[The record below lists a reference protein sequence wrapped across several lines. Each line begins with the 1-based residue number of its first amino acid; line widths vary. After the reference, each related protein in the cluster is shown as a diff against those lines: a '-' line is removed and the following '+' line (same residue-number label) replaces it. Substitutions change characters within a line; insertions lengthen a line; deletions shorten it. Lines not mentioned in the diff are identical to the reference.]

1 MNRVIVGLLLLVVG
15 LVGCPSS
22 PGSDASTDSPPK
34 ISIETPISG
43 ETVDSG
49 DVTITG
55 SVSDDAGIS
64 QLQYSLNGATPVD
77 LPSVNSAFSF
87 SMVVPVGT
95 HTVTVTATNTAGQ
108 SATAATSVTFVK
120 PGIGGTV
127 TVSNAGGPVAGT
139 TVTAYLTGGNA
150 VAGSAITNDNGFY
163 NLKLNAGTYDLVLT
177 KAGMAGSKVI
187 GVKLSAKATTI
198 QNIIQKP
205 AFFASSL
212 GYSTAPPVVTLE
224 QVSEGAVY
232 DAANGLVP
240 YQVKVTP
247 SVNLRTS
254 IIYAA
259 IGATP
264 GGGYLTTRA
273 VVSQQDS
280 TGQAYLD
287 PAAYAAGGDTTFEVV
302 VYDSNSNRT
311 HLIRRIKVLNSF
323 FQNNGNLLST
333 PTLKTALAITSS
345 KSLGFNNVGVRPQA
359 APDGADLYVNLLW
372 TKAAAGSY
380 YRVYRSFD
388 NKKFSQILQTVGT
401 TFRDASADL
410 AVGKRV
416 CYKVSNFIGNQ
427 ESALSSALCSTPL
440 PVWDAR
446 LATPSD
452 DLTNVSTTPTFTW
465 THNAPAGTHQQ
476 YAILYWDTPQ
486 GTTADIANQAQT
498 LLVDSSSWT
507 WNQDGAFTGTPRETL
522 QRGRT
527 YEWQLYGAY
536 AVDDLNN
543 PSAISV
549 AADGFSN
556 YTIENT
562 STDVFS
568 FTTGSN

>member
-22 PGSDASTDSPPK
+22 PGSDVPTDSSPK

-49 DVTITG
+49 NVTITG

-64 QLQYSLNGATPVD
+64 QLQYSLNGSTPID
-77 LPSVNSAFSF
+77 LPSVNSPFSF

-95 HTVTVTATNTAGQ
+95 HTVVVTATNTAGQ
-108 SATAATSVTFVK
+108 SATATTSVTFVK

-139 TVTAYLTGGNA
+139 TITAYLTGGNV

-187 GVKLSAKATTI
+187 GVKLTAKTTTI

-212 GYSTAPPVVTLE
+212 GYSTTSPAVTLA
-224 QVSEGAVY
+224 QVLDGAVY
-232 DAANGLVP
+232 DAAGFVP

-247 SVNLRTS
+247 SANLRS
-254 IIYAA
+254 SLIYAA

-273 VVSQQDS
+273 LVSEQDS

-302 VYDSNSNRT
+302 VYDSNRNRT
-311 HLIRRIKVLNSF
+311 HLIRHIKVLNSF
-323 FQNNGNLLST
+323 FQNNSNLLST
-333 PTLKTALAITSS
+333 PTLKSTLAITSN

-359 APDGADLYVNLLW
+359 APDGADLYINLLW

-388 NKKFSQILQTVGT
+388 NKNFSQIVQTVST
-401 TFRDASADL
+401 TFKDASADL

-427 ESALSSALCSTPL
+427 ESALSNALCSTPL
-440 PVWDAR
+440 PVWNAR

-476 YAILYWDTPQ
+476 YAVVYWDTPQ

-507 WNQDGAFTGTPRETL
+507 WNQDGAYTGTPLETL

-543 PSAISV
+543 PSAVSV
-549 AADGFSN
+549 AADSFGT
-556 YTIENT
+556 YTIENP
-562 STDVFS
+562 STDVFT

>member
-15 LVGCPSS
+15 LVACPSS
-22 PGSDASTDSPPK
+22 PGSNAPTDAPPQV
-34 ISIETPISG
+34 SIATPISG
-43 ETVDSG
+43 TTVSSG
-49 DVTITG
+49 SVTITG
-55 SVSDDAGIS
+55 SIGDDAGIS
-64 QLQYSLNGATPVD
+64 KLQYSLNGAAPVD
-77 LPSVNSAFSF
+77 LPSVSGAFSF

-95 HTVTVTATNTAGQ
+95 HTVTVTATDTSGQ
-108 SATAATSVTFVK
+108 TATATTSVTFINS
-120 PGIGGTV
+120 GIGGTV

-139 TVTAYLTGGNA
+139 TVTAYLTGTNA
-150 VAGSAITNDNGFY
+150 VAGSATTNASGFY
-163 NLKLNAGTYDLVLT
+163 NLKLNAATYDLTLS
-177 KAGMAGSKVI
+177 KAGMAGSQVI
-187 GVKLSAKATTI
+187 GVKLTQSSTTI

-212 GYSTAPPVVTLE
+212 GYSTTPPAVTLG
-224 QVSEGAVY
+224 QVAEGAVY
-232 DAANGLVP
+232 DAVNGLVP
-240 YQVKVTP
+240 YQVNVTP
-247 SVNLRTS
+247 SANLRS
-254 IIYAA
+254 SLIYAA
-259 IGATP
+259 MGATP
-264 GGGYLTTRA
+264 GSGYLTTRA
-273 VVSQQDS
+273 LVSEQNS

-287 PAAYAAGGDTTFEVV
+287 PLDYAAGGDTTFEVV
-302 VYDSNSNRT
+302 VYDSNRNRT
-311 HLIRRIKVLNSF
+311 HLIRHIKVLNSF

-333 PTLKTALAITSS
+333 PTLKSALAITSN
-345 KSLGFNNVGVRPQA
+345 KSIGFNSVGPRAQA
-359 APDGADLYVNLLW
+359 APDGADLYVSLLW
-372 TKAAAGSY
+372 TQAAKGSY

-388 NKKFSQILQTVGT
+388 ATNFSPIVQTVGLS
-401 TFRDASADL
+401 FKDASADL

-446 LATPSD
+446 LVSPSD

-476 YAILYWDTPQ
+476 YAILYLDTPQ
-486 GTTADIANQAQT
+486 GTTGDIANQAQS

-507 WNQDGAFTGTPRETL
+507 WNQDGAYTGTPLETL

-543 PSAISV
+543 PSVVSV
-549 AADGFSN
+549 AADGFGT
-556 YTIENT
+556 YTVENA
-562 STDVFS
+562 STDVFT

>member
-15 LVGCPSS
+15 LVACPSS
-22 PGSDASTDSPPK
+22 PGSDVPIDSPPK

-43 ETVDSG
+43 EMVDSG
-49 DVTITG
+49 SVTVTG
-55 SVSDDAGIS
+55 SISDDAGIS

-77 LPSVNSAFSF
+77 LPGSSGAFSF
-87 SMVVPVGT
+87 SMVVPAGT
-95 HTVTVTATNTAGQ
+95 HTVTVTATNSSGQ
-108 SATAATSVTFVK
+108 TATATTSVTFINS
-120 PGIGGTV
+120 GIGGTV

-139 TVTAYLTGGNA
+139 TVTAYLTGSTT
-150 VAGSAITNDNGFY
+150 VVGSATTNASGFY
-163 NLKLNAGTYDLVLT
+163 NLKLNAGTYDLTLS

-187 GVKLSAKATTI
+187 GVKLTQSSATI

-212 GYSTAPPVVTLE
+212 GYSTTPPAVTLG
-224 QVSEGAVY
+224 QVTEGAVY
-232 DAANGLVP
+232 DAVNGSVP
-240 YQVKVTP
+240 YQVNVTP
-247 SVNLRTS
+247 SANLRS
-254 IIYAA
+254 SLIYAA
-259 IGATP
+259 IGAMP
-264 GGGYLTTRA
+264 GSGYLTTRA
-273 VVSQQDS
+273 LVSQQDS

-302 VYDSNSNRT
+302 VYDSNRNRT
-311 HLIRRIKVLNSF
+311 HLIRRIKVLNLF

-333 PTLKTALAITSS
+333 PTLKSALAITSN
-345 KSLGFNNVGVRPQA
+345 KSVSFNSVGVRTQA
-359 APDGADLYVNLLW
+359 APNGADLYVSLLW

-380 YRVYRSFD
+380 YRVYRGFD
-388 NKKFSQILQTVGT
+388 NKNFSQIVQTVGLS
-401 TFRDASADL
+401 FKDASADL

-446 LATPSD
+446 LATPAD

-476 YAILYWDTPQ
+476 YSLVYWDTPQ
-486 GTTADIANQAQT
+486 GTTFDIANQAQS

-507 WNQDGAFTGTPRETL
+507 WNQDGAYTGTPLETL

-536 AVDDLNN
+536 AVNDLSN

-549 AADGFSN
+549 AADGFGT
-556 YTIENT
+556 YTVENA
-562 STDVFS
+562 STDVFT